1 MKVRTILT
9 IATAV
14 ALAVVGSIWI
24 RSLVPPD
31 SPTGSLAFLSSA
43 PELPIYDRDG
53 RKIDLTNEK
62 GKLLIVHF
70 WATWCPPCVE
80 EIPALSRFWDEYGK
94 RDDLELYAIS
104 VDKDW
109 KTIDNFAAKHPNK
122 LPVYRDP
129 DAKTAAR
136 FGSSQ
141 YPETYIVNK
150 KGRVLHRLQGAV
162 SWEDPEFRQRIQ
174 QLLAS

>member
-14 ALAVVGSIWI
+14 ALAVVGTLWI
-24 RSLVPPD
+24 RSLVPPE
-31 SPTGSLAFLSSA
+31 SPTGSLAFLSAA
-43 PELPIYDRDG
+43 PELPIVDRAG
-53 RKIDLTNEK
+53 RKIDLSKEK
-62 GKLLIVHF
+62 GRFVIIHF

-80 EIPALSRFWDEYGK
+80 EIPALSRFWEKYGN
-94 RDDLELYAIS
+94 RDDLALYVIS

-109 KTIDNFAAKHPNK
+109 KTIDGFGAKNPNK

-141 YPETYIVNK
+141 YPETYIANK
-150 KGRVLHRLQGAV
+150 AGRVLYRVQGAM
-162 SWEDPEFRQRIQ
+162 SWDDPEVRRRIE